1 MYKVLNLFGHQ
12 KKIKMSI
19 KTLTIALLSGMIMF
33 YSCKNQDKMKSETS
47 NDLSMKLK
55 DFATFRLTTDISQLS
70 AKEKEMIPILI
81 EAAQIMDEI
90 FWMEAYGD
98 KNELLSELTAEEEKE
113 FVMVNYGPWERLNDN
128 QPFIEGVGEKPPGAN
143 FYPADITKEE
153 FEACEASD
161 KVSLYTLIRRD
172 DNGKLKTIPYHIAFA
187 DKIQKASDLIEY
199 ASEFAEDLGLMKYL
213 RLRAS
218 ALLTDDYFESDLA
231 WMDMKTNKID
241 FVVGPIE
248 TYEDQLFGYKAAHEA
263 YILVKDLEWS
273 NRLAKYA
280 ALLPQLQKKLP
291 VDEKYKQEMPGT
303 DSDLNAYDVIYYA
316 GDCNAGSKTI
326 AINLP
331 NDEKVRLEKGSR
343 RLQLKNSM
351 QAKFDKIL
359 VPIANVLIITEQQQ
373 HIRFDA
379 FFANTMFHEVAHGL
393 GVANTINDKGT
404 VREALKDHYTTIEEG
419 KADILGLFLVGTL
432 KEMNEIETDL
442 MDNYTTFLAGIFR
455 SIRFGASSAHG
466 KANLI
471 RFNYFKEKG
480 AFTVD
485 SEGRYSVNFENMQ
498 DAINSLSELIISIQ
512 GDGDYQRAAE
522 MVEKYG
528 IMGDGLTKALL
539 KIEEKDIP
547 VDIVFEQGLDVL
559 GLE

>member
-1 MYKVLNLFGHQ
+1 
-12 KKIKMSI
+12 MSI

-70 AKEKEMIPILI
+70 VKEKEMIPILI

-98 KNELLSELTAEEEKE
+98 KNELLSGLTIEEEKD
-113 FVMVNYGPWERLNDN
+113 FVMINYGPWERLNDN
-128 QPFIEGVGEKPPGAN
+128 KPFIEGVGEKPPGAN

-153 FEACEASD
+153 FEAFEASD

-359 VPIANVLIITEQQQ
+359 VPIANVLIIPEQQQ

-528 IMGDGLTKALL
+528 IMGDGLNKALL
-539 KIEEKDIP
+539 KIEEQDIP
-547 VDIVFEQGLDVL
+547 VDIVFKQGLDVL
-559 GLE
+559 GLK